1 MSLSPPSTLNIIIMT
16 LPSSA
21 EVLIVGAGP
30 TGMVL
35 ALALQKNGCPDVV
48 IVDGA
53 LEGEN
58 TSRAI
63 AIHAA
68 TIEVRFFYWDHLL
81 ESVARIRE
89 ESRGVTVWT

>member
-1 MSLSPPSTLNIIIMT
+1 MT

-53 LEGEN
+53 LEGEIPLVPSQY
-58 TSRAI
+58 TQLPSRFVSSI
-63 AIHAA
+63 GTICGSQLHVSVKIHGVLPSGRD
-68 TIEVRFFYWDHLL
+68 VRYTEHRH
-81 ESVARIRE
+81 V
-89 ESRGVTVWT
+89 

>member
-1 MSLSPPSTLNIIIMT
+1 MT

-63 AIHAA
+63 TIHAA
-68 TIEVRFFYWDHLL
+68 TIEVRSLRPDYLL
-81 ESVARIRE
+81 EPVACIRE
-89 ESRGVTVWT
+89 DVLRSGRDVRYKHRHV